1 MFKCW
6 WPKDL
11 KSDPNYFR
19 KQTVQHLAL
28 TVLSVGIVAMGD
40 GSFIFCLYGHE
51 EMGEG
56 NGKLLGTMFG
66 NMASYLSTY
75 LSIMER
81 QL

>member
-1 MFKCW
+1 MT
-6 WPKDL
+6 
-11 KSDPNYFR
+11 
-19 KQTVQHLAL
+19 QTISGSRIVQDLAL

-66 NMASYLSTY
+66 NMTSYLSTY